1 MEAHY
6 LSHKLARYYRC
17 NLCCDLC
24 LAVKGKNN
32 AVMSIGNL
40 TMDSAWRRTIHYV
53 EPSEP
58 SPWMQVPGFTDK
70 KCRLLDLL
78 HIVHL
83 GILRDIIAGCLC
95 DALDDGTLA
104 HFYGLQGQP
113 ADLVLYRMSQ
123 HAHSWAKDQGLDLY
137 IGTLTCQRLGRTH
150 KGWPYPVLDSRI
162 KAGRCRTLFGFVT
175 WLMVRLATYTVQTQ
189 EQRTNAKVRAVCC
202 WTLDTAISLFNT
214 NKKLKMKPWVVQ
226 QTTWLCR
233 LHSATYQWLSARCLS
248 QRRLL
253 YKIRPKT
260 HYFTHMIDHHQ
271 ETGLCLLH
279 LSTFGDEDFMGKVRQ
294 ICQACHGSTY
304 MQSWAKRYLLKRAA
318 QWSEM
323 KKCAVG
329 PSMVHVMTACFAFW
343 CWYGACMCVD
353 EVKCHDY
360 ISENRECEIFQ
371 FSSVYTCH
379 GRGIVMMHDVSCMF
393 YVWRVFFFFNPLK
406 LRWVIFNNPGCL
418 FSTKKRP
425 WVFIVNKETPLGVY
439 FCRETPLGFYFCKET
454 PPGFYFSKE
463 TPLGVYF
470 CLGCKRYAQTPN
482 WHVQAEYSASLAAS
496 DSEANPSM

>member
-6 LSHKLARYYRC
+6 LSHKLVRYYRC

-40 TMDSAWRRTIHYV
+40 TMDSAWRRTICYV
-53 EPSEP
+53 DPAEP

-83 GILRDIIAGCLC
+83 GTLRDIIASCLI
-95 DALDDGTLA
+95 DALDDGTLTQ
-104 HFYGLQGQP
+104 FYGLQGQS

-123 HAHSWAKDQGLDLY
+123 HAHRWAKDEGLDLY
-137 IGTLTCQRLGRTH
+137 IGTLNCQRLGRTH
-150 KGWPYPVLDSRI
+150 TGWPYPVLDSRI

-175 WLMVRLATYTVQTQ
+175 WLMVRLATYPVRTQ

-248 QRRLL
+248 QKRLL

-304 MQSWAKRYLLKRAA
+304 MQSWAKRYLLKRAV

-329 PSMVHVMTACFAFW
+329 PSMMHVMIACFAFW
-343 CWYGACMCVD
+343 C
-353 EVKCHDY
+353 
-360 ISENRECEIFQ
+360 
-371 FSSVYTCH
+371 
-379 GRGIVMMHDVSCMF
+379 
-393 YVWRVFFFFNPLK
+393 
-406 LRWVIFNNPGCL
+406 
-418 FSTKKRP
+418 
-425 WVFIVNKETPLGVY
+425 
-439 FCRETPLGFYFCKET
+439 
-454 PPGFYFSKE
+454 
-463 TPLGVYF
+463 
-470 CLGCKRYAQTPN
+470 
-482 WHVQAEYSASLAAS
+482 
-496 DSEANPSM
+496 